1 MIGLICEG
9 WPGFRYAIIF
19 RITCA
24 DARRFRREVSLCAAK
39 GRCRRMMATLIM
51 LYPTANR
58 RAFSGSKRG
67 ICSGGGME
75 AFRRSMTVSMA
86 VNS

>member
-9 WPGFRYAIIF
+9 CPGFRYEAIF
-19 RITCA
+19 KMTCA
-24 DARRFRREVSLCAAK
+24 AARRFRREVSLCVEK
-39 GRCRRMMATLIM
+39 GRCRRMMAALII

-75 AFRRSMTVSMA
+75 AFRRSMTVSIA